1 MLEVNLSPSL
11 AFDSPLDLKI
21 KGNLLKDT
29 FNLAGVTKPQY
40 SKNDGGGRT
49 SPIVDKEHLRTID
62 GSNYR
67 KNTGMSQEDV
77 L

>member
-29 FNLAGVTKPQY
+29 FNLAGVTKPQF
-40 SKNDGGGRT
+40 SKSEGGGRN
-49 SPIVDKEHLRTID
+49 SPIVDKESFRTID
-62 GSNYR
+62 GINFR
-67 KNTGMSQEDV
+67 KNTGMS
-77 L
+77 